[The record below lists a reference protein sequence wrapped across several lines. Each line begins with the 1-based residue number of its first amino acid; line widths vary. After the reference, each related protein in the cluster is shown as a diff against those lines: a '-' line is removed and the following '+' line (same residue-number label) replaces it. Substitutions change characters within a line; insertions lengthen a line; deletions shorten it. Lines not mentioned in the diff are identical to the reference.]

1 MGTGVSVA
9 KEASTVVLQ
18 NDNVES
24 IINSILWGRNIY
36 ANTRKFVQYQ
46 MTCNFSTLTI
56 VFIGAIFRGA
66 TIFSVVQLLWIN
78 MIMDI
83 LAAIALAAE
92 KPKRN
97 IINDDP
103 IRQHDKIVTQPMWR
117 QIIGINIYISFVM
130 FIMFWFNE
138 DIWGFSYNMTDG
150 WMVGLKPSNK
160 TKAFTMLFNMFIYMH
175 LINLIN
181 CREVKPTR
189 RNVFSEI
196 TKNWFFILTFLGIGI
211 V

>member
-1 MGTGVSVA
+1 
-9 KEASTVVLQ
+9 
-18 NDNVES
+18 
-24 IINSILWGRNIY
+24 
-36 ANTRKFVQYQ
+36 

-150 WMVGLKPSNK
+150 WMVGL
-160 TKAFTMLFNMFIYMH
+160 
-175 LINLIN
+175 
-181 CREVKPTR
+181 
-189 RNVFSEI
+189 
-196 TKNWFFILTFLGIGI
+196 
-211 V
+211 

>member
-1 MGTGVSVA
+1 
-9 KEASTVVLQ
+9 
-18 NDNVES
+18 
-24 IINSILWGRNIY
+24 
-36 ANTRKFVQYQ
+36 

-103 IRQHDKIVTQPMWR
+103 IRQHDRIVTQPMWR